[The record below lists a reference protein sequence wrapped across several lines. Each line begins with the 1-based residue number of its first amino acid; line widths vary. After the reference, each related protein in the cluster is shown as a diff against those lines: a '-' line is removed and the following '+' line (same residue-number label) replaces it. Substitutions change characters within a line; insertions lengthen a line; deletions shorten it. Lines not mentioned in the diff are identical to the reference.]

1 MQHEERS
8 FFKTLRGKLSLQM
21 LLIGLV
27 PALLVG
33 VIVYGS
39 MYSAQ
44 QSDSDSW
51 DSARAELRE
60 EVAATRLIEQASSRC
75 TQIDDW
81 LTAAARDAI
90 VWASTPVV
98 VEAATS
104 GSADNPEADA
114 YLQRQLEMDEF
125 FGEMVL
131 TDDEGN
137 AAAGAYKDITERIVV
152 AGVAPEYEAA
162 GYDLSGLLWW
172 QSAWEDGMFLGNRV
186 YLEEFGVYSF
196 DIVTQIKETPDGD
209 PVGIFK
215 ASILNSPLLAARSW
229 AEGVSDGRV
238 VIFDRE
244 GLVLCDSGDST
255 RNTESSQ
262 ELTAAERGVVTA
274 AVDNGNTSGYVITE
288 SVIAGFSVVVD
299 TSSQI
304 YGITDFSGLGWT
316 IMIEQP
322 VSAAGIES
330 LDVLESNLEDTT
342 RTMLITLGVV
352 LVIVILMALALAFWM
367 SRRITR
373 PVAQLRDAAERV
385 SRGDLTATV
394 PEGGDDE
401 IGDLTDS
408 FERMITAVR
417 FLSLEEE
424 DDGEA
429 QS

>member
-1 MQHEERS
+1 MSMQHKERS

-21 LLIGLV
+21 LLISLM

-33 VIVYGS
+33 VIVYWS

-81 LTAAARDAI
+81 LTAATRDAI
-90 VWASTPVV
+90 AWASAPVV

-114 YLQRQLEMDEF
+114 YLQRQLDMDDF
-125 FGEMVL
+125 FGAISVI
-131 TDDEGN
+131 DEAGN
-137 AAAGAYKDITERIVV
+137 TV
-152 AGVAPEYEAA
+152 AQDEESTPAPTNQSDNE
-162 GYDLSGLLWW
+162 WW
-172 QSAWEDGMFLGNRV
+172 QSAWNDGMFIGNRM
-186 YLEEFGVYSF
+186 YLEELGVYSF
-196 DIVTQIKETPDGD
+196 DIVTQITETADD
-209 PVGIFK
+209 DAVPVGVLK
-215 ASILNSPLLAARSW
+215 ASILNSPLIAARSW
-229 AEGVSDGRV
+229 AEGVSEGRV
-238 VIFDRE
+238 VIFDRD
-244 GLVLCDSGDST
+244 GLVLCDSGDNT

-262 ELTAAERGVVTA
+262 ELTTAEQGVVTA

-288 SVIAGFSVVVD
+288 SVIAAFSVVVD

-304 YGITDFSGLGWT
+304 YRMTNFSGLGWT

-342 RTMLITLGVV
+342 RAMLITLGVV

-385 SRGDLTATV
+385 SKGDLTATV

-424 DDGEA
+424 DDQEA